1 MQNLAS
7 LPGKEAY
14 PLAKRAGY
22 VAVSLR
28 ETNSRAANSAR
39 KAESCFT
46 AGRQGLSAREA
57 SGLLRPLMLLCSSV
71 LFFGNCCQQR
81 GCKKTTEILFRDI
94 ALRKR
99 AITLRPGAECL

>member
-1 MQNLAS
+1 
-7 LPGKEAY
+7 
-14 PLAKRAGY
+14 
-22 VAVSLR
+22 
-28 ETNSRAANSAR
+28 
-39 KAESCFT
+39 
-46 AGRQGLSAREA
+46 
-57 SGLLRPLMLLCSSV
+57 MLLCSSV